1 MYSNDLINFLRM
13 SKGMETLV
21 KMMLFVFVP
30 TVIAI
35 AGGDIDSY
43 GCIGSAGYVWCDDP
57 EVQRCIRIWE
67 EVCDTIIA

>member
-1 MYSNDLINFLRM
+1 
-13 SKGMETLV
+13 METLV

-43 GCIGSAGYVWCDDP
+43 GCRASAGYVWCDDP
-57 EVQRCIRIWE
+57 DVQRCIRIWE

>member
-1 MYSNDLINFLRM
+1 MLLI
-13 SKGMETLV
+13 
-21 KMMLFVFVP
+21 FVP
-30 TVIAI
+30 AVIAI

-57 EVQRCIRIWE
+57 DVQRCIRIWE

>member
-1 MYSNDLINFLRM
+1 MIQLIFLRKC
-13 SKGMETLV
+13 KGMETLSKV
-21 KMMLFVFVP
+21 MLLFFVP
-30 TVIAI
+30 AVIAI

-43 GCIGSAGYVWCDDP
+43 GCRASAGYVWCDDP